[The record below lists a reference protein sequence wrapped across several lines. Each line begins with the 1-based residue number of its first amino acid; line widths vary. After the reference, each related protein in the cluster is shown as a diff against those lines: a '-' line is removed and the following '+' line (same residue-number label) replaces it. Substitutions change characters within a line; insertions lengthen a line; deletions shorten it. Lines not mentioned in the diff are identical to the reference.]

1 MVETKPSSKCGRKQ
15 WYITIVFL
23 FVAVIATSLGVFF
36 GYFYGN
42 YSSIPYI
49 TPPVKAVVP
58 QGYLISSGF
67 QLSTLDPADI
77 QSRFFTPGPT
87 YVFGILADADSR
99 ISDIN
104 SKSHYHHCMKITPT
118 AFTLNVFGV
127 AVPFY
132 SQCYSYDSGSTT
144 EFQQWAIIGNTS
156 YLYYR
161 GGETNLAAI
170 TTTHSNGTVDVQI
183 WFSVGIININGS
195 RAGVQIIATPNNGN
209 FEMSTGGSGIGYC
222 GAQLKS
228 NNIVLNVTGSLD
240 LGATCN
246 PTDSACL
253 YANDTITAA
262 ICTPDVNTF
271 TLTAMGREAWTNA
284 LGNYQAPSA
293 YPGGSANQI
302 DCALDASNSID
313 FGPTTPIGSSS

>member
-1 MVETKPSSKCGRKQ
+1 MWKETVLHYDCLCIHCCYCNWSWS
-15 WYITIVFL
+15 F
-23 FVAVIATSLGVFF
+23 FF

-42 YSSIPYI
+42 YSSIPYV

-58 QGYLISSGF
+58 QGYLTSSGF
-67 QLSTLDPADI
+67 QPSTLDAADI
-77 QSRFFTPGPT
+77 QSRFFTTGPT
-87 YVFGILADADSR
+87 YVFGILAAADSR
-99 ISDIN
+99 ISNIN
-104 SKSHYHHCMKITPT
+104 SNLHFYHCMRYQPTP
-118 AFTLNVFGV
+118 FTLNVFGV

-132 SQCYSYDSGSTT
+132 SQCYSYDSGSSTQ
-144 EFQQWAIIGNTS
+144 FQQWAIIGDTS

-170 TTTHSNGTVDVQI
+170 TTTYSNGTVDVEI

-195 RAGVQIIATPNNGN
+195 RAGVRLLATPNTGD
-209 FEMSTGGSGIGYC
+209 FEMTTGGSGIGYC

-228 NNIVLNVTGSLD
+228 NGIVLNVTGSTD
-240 LGATCN
+240 MGTTCN

-253 YANDTITAA
+253 YTNDTTTPA

-284 LGNYQAPSA
+284 QGGFQAASA
-293 YPGGSANQI
+293 YPGGSENQI
-302 DCALDASNSID
+302 DCALDNSNSID
-313 FGPTTPIGSSS
+313 FGPETPIGSSS